1 MKNLI
6 FKKKVFNL
14 FLIIYFLIGLILSI
28 NVGITHDES
37 HGLFVWELN
46 KYKLSNYFLRTNYD
60 VSELDTYHSYYGVGF
75 YLFADTFGKLINLIP
90 ENLGLLDK
98 SNELLSKHPSV
109 FIFFILSAL
118 YFKKI
123 IYLITRDKIFSNL
136 ATVFYLVYPYL
147 LGHSFFNF
155 KDIPFMSI
163 WLVCTY
169 QFIRILQIYHK
180 KKEINNIRLLLLSFL
195 TAYLFSIRVSGI
207 LVFLEYIIFS
217 TFFLRVFNYNFIG
230 LVKEI
235 YVKKLFFLLTFLF
248 FLYLLHPS
256 FWSNPYK
263 FIYAIEFM
271 SQHIQS
277 VCTVT
282 LGECM
287 KAQNLPSS
295 YIPIWLFFKLPII
308 IIFGFILFPFYE
320 KKIFLLKNN
329 IFLIGSLLL
338 TILSITFLLIIL
350 NVNLYDELRQII
362 FIFPLILICSL
373 SIIYFFSK
381 KIFYILF
388 FIFSIYF
395 LIQNIKI
402 FPYNYLWL
410 NNLTHFT
417 KINGVFELD
426 YWGVSTKRVSDYL
439 VKQNI
444 NDKICILSNR
454 SDAIKA
460 FNHNKSLCLK
470 SLSELHK
477 KNKRPFYVF
486 LGERALKKGVPNNC
500 KISFSEHINLNFSKE
515 KLILANVFFC
525 D

>member
-6 FKKKVFNL
+6 SKIKIFNF
-14 FLIIYFLIGLILSI
+14 FLILYLLIGIILSI

-46 KYKLSNYFLRTNYD
+46 KNQISNYFFKTNYD
-60 VSELDTYHSYYGVGF
+60 VSDLNTYHGYYGIGF
-75 YLFADTFGKLINLIP
+75 YLFSDTFGKIINIIL
-90 ENLGLLDK
+90 ENFGLLKK
-98 SNELLSKHPSV
+98 SDVLLSKHPSV
-109 FIFFILSAL
+109 FIFFVLSAF

-123 IYLITRDKIFSNL
+123 IYFITRDKTFANFS
-136 ATVFYLVYPYL
+136 TVFYLTYPYL
-147 LGHSFFNF
+147 FGHSFFNF
-155 KDIPFMSI
+155 KDIPFLSI

-169 QFIRILQIYHK
+169 QFIRILQVYQK
-180 KKEINNIRLLLLSFL
+180 KKEIKNVRILLLSFL

-207 LVFLEYIIFS
+207 LIFLEYIIF
-217 TFFLRVFNYNFIG
+217 TIVFFRVFNYNMIK
-230 LVKEI
+230 VIKEI
-235 YVKKLFFLLTFLF
+235 YIKKIFFLLSFLLF
-248 FLYLLHPS
+248 IYLLYPS
-256 FWSNPYK
+256 FWSNPFK
-263 FIYAIEFM
+263 FFYAIDFM

-277 VCTVT
+277 VCTIT

-320 KKIFLLKNN
+320 RKIFLIKNN

-338 TILSITFLLIIL
+338 TILCITLSLIIF

-362 FIFPLILICSL
+362 FIIPLILICSL
-373 SIIYFFSK
+373 SIIYFFSR
-381 KIFYILF
+381 KISVILVL
-388 FIFSIYF
+388 IFAIYF

-402 FPYNYLWL
+402 FPYNYIWL

-417 KINGVFELD
+417 KINGIFELD

-444 NDKICILSNR
+444 NNNLCILSNR
-454 SDAIKA
+454 NDAIKA
-460 FNHNKSLCLK
+460 FNYNNNLCLK

-477 KNKRPFYVF
+477 ENKRPFYVF
-486 LGERALKKGVPNNC
+486 LGERSLNKGAPNNC
-500 KISFSEHINLNFSKE
+500 KLAYSEKINLNFSRE
-515 KLILANVFFC
+515 DLLLAKIFFC

>member
-6 FKKKVFNL
+6 LNKIFFNS

-46 KYKLSNYFLRTNYD
+46 KYKLSNYFFSTNYD
-60 VSELDTYHSYYGVGF
+60 VSELDTYHGYYGVGF

-90 ENLGLLDK
+90 ESLGLLDK
-98 SNELLSKHPSV
+98 SNLLLSKHTSV
-109 FIFFILSAL
+109 FIFFVLSAL

-147 LGHSFFNF
+147 IGHSFFNF

-163 WLVCTY
+163 WLICTY
-169 QFIRILQIYHK
+169 NFIRILQIYQK
-180 KKEINNIRLLLLSFL
+180 KKEIKNIRLLLLSFL

-207 LVFLEYIIFS
+207 LIFLEYIIFLII
-217 TFFLRVFNYNFIG
+217 FLKIFNYNIIR
-230 LVKEI
+230 LIKEI

-248 FLYLLHPS
+248 FIYLLHPS

-263 FIYAIEFM
+263 FIYAIDFM

-282 LGECM
+282 LRECM
-287 KAQNLPSS
+287 KAQNLPST

-308 IIFGFILFPFYE
+308 IILGFILFPFYE
-320 KKIFLLKNN
+320 KKIFLSKNN

-338 TILSITFLLIIL
+338 TIFSITLLLIIF
-350 NVNLYDELRQII
+350 NVNLYDEVRQII
-362 FIFPLILICSL
+362 FIIPLILIFSL
-373 SIIYFFSK
+373 CTIYFFSK
-381 KIFYILF
+381 KISYVLV
-388 FIFSIYF
+388 FIFSFYF
-395 LIQNIKI
+395 IAQNIKI
-402 FPYNYLWL
+402 FPYNYIWL

-426 YWGVSTKRVSDYL
+426 YWGASTKRISDYL
-439 VKQNI
+439 VEQNI
-444 NDKICILSNR
+444 NDNICIFSNR
-454 SDAIKA
+454 NDAIKS
-460 FNHNKSLCLK
+460 FNHNKRLCLK

-486 LGERALKKGVPNNC
+486 LGERALKKGVPRNC
-500 KISFSEHINLNFSKE
+500 KIAYSEYINLNFSKE
-515 KLILANVFFC
+515 KLVLANVFFC